1 MELKLKR
8 LSRKYLLPTLSFSAL
23 AITVL
28 VAGVT
33 MVTTPSNQTVLV
45 ANTEIAE
52 GQAIKSQ
59 NLTKISLPIGKL
71 SANYLGKLKPGL
83 VAARSIAKGELIT
96 NQILSVETDKR
107 IPIRLNNLPQISREI
122 SVGDV
127 VDVWSTPMTGGM
139 ALTPEPAAFNA
150 IVASIETNSSM
161 AQVTTSV
168 ELRISP
174 EYLETLLQV
183 TDSNYKISLILHET
197 LSDLE

>member
-23 AITVL
+23 GITML
-28 VAGVT
+28 VAGFT
-33 MVTTPSNQTVLV
+33 MATTPSNQTVLV
-45 ANTEIAE
+45 ANTAIAE
-52 GQAIKSQ
+52 GQTIKPQ
-59 NLTKISLPIGKL
+59 DLTKTSLPIGNL
-71 SANYLGKLKPGL
+71 AANYIKNLKPGL
-83 VAARSIAKGELIT
+83 VAARPIVKGELIT
-96 NQILSVETDKR
+96 KQVLKTESDQR

-127 VDVWSTPMTGGM
+127 VDVWSTPITGGM

-150 IVASIETNSSM
+150 IVTSIETNSSM

>member
-28 VAGVT
+28 IAGFS
-33 MVTTPSNQTVLV
+33 MVTAPSSQTVLV
-45 ANTEIAE
+45 AREAIAE
-52 GQAIKSQ
+52 GQS
-59 NLTKISLPIGKL
+59 LTSHDLTTVSLPLGDL
-71 SANYLGKLKPGL
+71 AANYVRTLKPGL
-83 VAARSIAKGELIT
+83 VAVRPIVKGELIT
-96 NQILSVETDKR
+96 NLALTTENDER
-107 IPIRLNNLPQISREI
+107 IPIRLNNLPQISKEI

-127 VDVWSTPMTGGM
+127 VDVWSTPLAGGM

-150 IVASIETNSSM
+150 IVTAIETNSSM
-161 AQVTTSV
+161 AQVTNAV

-174 EYLETLLQV
+174 EYLETILQV
-183 TDSNYKISLILHET
+183 TDSNYKISIILHET